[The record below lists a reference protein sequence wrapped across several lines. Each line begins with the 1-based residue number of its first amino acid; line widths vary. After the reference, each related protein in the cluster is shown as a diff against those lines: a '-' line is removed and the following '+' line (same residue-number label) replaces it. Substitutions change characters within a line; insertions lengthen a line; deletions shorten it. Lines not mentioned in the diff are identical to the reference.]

1 MQRITSTALRARIA
15 VSRSGVTSVRC
26 NRTIYSTLY
35 NVAKKTMPPISETE
49 KAALECGTVGF
60 DRELFSGA
68 PKLTFL
74 KKYQVM
80 LSDKEKAFLRTE
92 VNELCEMLN
101 DYQIGLDQDL
111 PQVAWKFIKDKKFM
125 GMIIP
130 EDQGGLGFSA
140 HAHSLVVAK
149 VSARSG
155 ATSVCI
161 SIPNSVGPGDLLMRY
176 GTEVQKKHFLPRLC
190 DGREVPCFA
199 LTSPS
204 AGSDAAS
211 MPDHGEVILR
221 DGKLGIVASFN
232 KRYITLAPVATIIG
246 VAFKLSDP
254 SNLLNGVGKEGITL
268 ALIPASHPGL
278 ETGDRH
284 DVLSIGFMNGP
295 VKGKDIFIPMD
306 FLIGGQ
312 VQAGDGWNM
321 LMECLS
327 EGRGISLPAA
337 AVASAQ
343 TAAVLIGAYARI
355 RKQFKVSIAELE
367 GVQEKLAAI
376 ARETY
381 IMTASQHLMNA
392 MLLNHEKPSVLSAVM
407 KMLMTDRARK
417 VINDSMDVM
426 GGMGICKGKKNILG
440 NAYQCAPMG
449 ITVEGSNVL
458 TRSLIIFGQGL
469 IRSHPHVLDLMH
481 SVHNGNDLKGFKK
494 HLGLLIGHAVRNTM
508 RSLKYAVMRSRFS
521 SNKIA
526 YYESQMARLSTNFA
540 ITSDMAMSI
549 GGQLKF
555 AEFTSGRFADVLSN
569 LYMGYANLWYYKNHY
584 VQGHDELLTVAMEQI
599 IYDTQNSLI
608 EISANFPIRPVGWA
622 MKAVTFPFGKCYRAP
637 TDTMRRNA
645 AQMITTE
652 TEVREQFKE
661 NIFISTDPEDRA
673 NMIDTALPIV
683 IRADAILKQLRKEMR
698 DASEFEMKI
707 INHAEALR
715 DQIIQVDSHPALG
728 RKYWENELLNKK
740 ESQNTE
746 SKTPK
751 SKKPLEELN

>member
-1 MQRITSTALRARIA
+1 MQRTSTSVLRARAA
-15 VSRSGVTSVRC
+15 VSQSG
-26 NRTIYSTLY
+26 NLNGPFKRTIYSTLY
-35 NVAKKTMPPISETE
+35 NVAKKVVPAVSDTE
-49 KAALECGTVGF
+49 RAALECGTVGF
-60 DRELFSGA
+60 DRDLFGGA
-68 PKLTFL
+68 PKLSSL
-74 KKYQVM
+74 NKYRVV
-80 LSDKEKAFLRTE
+80 LSDKEKAFLNTE
-92 VNELCEMLN
+92 VNELCEMLD
-101 DYQIGLDQDL
+101 DYQVGLDQDI
-111 PQVAWKFIKDKKFM
+111 PAEAWKFLREKKFM
-125 GMIIP
+125 SMIIP
-130 EDQGGLGFSA
+130 EEQGGLGFSA
-140 HAHSLVVAK
+140 HAHSFVDAK
-149 VSARSG
+149 ISTRCASA
-155 ATSVCI
+155 
-161 SIPNSVGPGDLLMRY
+161 SICVGVPNSLGPGELIMKY
-176 GTEVQKKHFLPRLC
+176 GTDAQKKHFLPRLG
-190 DGREVPCFA
+190 DGREVPCFG
-199 LTSPS
+199 LTGPS
-204 AGSDAAS
+204 SGSDAAS
-211 MPDHGEVILR
+211 MPDHGEVVMR

-232 KRYITLAPVATIIG
+232 KRYITLAPVATIVG

-254 SNLLNGVGKEGITL
+254 NNLLKGVGKEGISL
-268 ALIPASHPGL
+268 ALIPKGHPGL
-278 ETGDRH
+278 ETGERH

-295 VKGKDIFIPMD
+295 VRGKDVFFPIE

-312 VQAGDGWNM
+312 EQAGYGWNM

-327 EGRGISLPAA
+327 EGRGITLPASSV
-337 AVASAQ
+337 AVGQMS
-343 TAAVLIGAYARI
+343 AVLMGSYARI
-355 RKQFKVSIAELE
+355 RKQFKVPIAELE
-367 GVQEKLAAI
+367 GVQEKLCDI
-376 ARETY
+376 AREAYT
-381 IMTASQHLMNA
+381 MTASQHLMNA

-407 KMLMTDRARK
+407 KMQLTDRARK
-417 VINDSMDVM
+417 VINDSMDVA
-426 GGMGICKGKKNILG
+426 GGSGICKGKNNLLG
-440 NAYQCAPMG
+440 NPYQGIPIA

-481 SVHNGNDLKGFKK
+481 SVHDGNDLKGFKK
-494 HLGLLIGHAVRNTM
+494 HLGLLIGHAVSNTT
-508 RSLKYAVMRSRFS
+508 RSLKSAVLRSRFR
-521 SNKIA
+521 SNKIS

-751 SKKPLEELN
+751 SKEPLEALN